1 MFRSTHSP
9 TIQRRLF
16 LLVCLLAA
24 AGLSIFLT
32 FTADARPVLPQE
44 TSPLSPLPQIDT
56 SPVVPPPSND
66 LAPIPSQVTPEVIDP
81 APHPLQGE
89 PTPQP
94 IEEELAVETAPTE
107 LATPVTSPGMV
118 EPVRA
123 QLSLVLVGMILVGL
137 VGVVV
142 SIIAQARRS

>member
-1 MFRSTHSP
+1 MFRATHSL
-9 TIQRRLF
+9 TIHRRIILF
-16 LLVCLLAA
+16 VCLLAA
-24 AGLSIFLT
+24 AGLSIILT

-44 TSPLSPLPQIDT
+44 ISPLSPLPQTET
-56 SPVVPPPSND
+56 SPVVPLPGND
-66 LAPIPSQVTPEVIDP
+66 LAPIPSQVTPEVVDP
-81 APHPLQGE
+81 APIPVQVD

-94 IEEELAVETAPTE
+94 AEEAPAVEATPIE

-123 QLSLVLVGMILVGL
+123 QLSLVLVGLILAGL

-142 SIIAQARRS
+142 SIIAQVRRS